1 MAKQSYDDLSTL
13 VARVIDLAVEA
24 VTKFPPNGFAAAD
37 VEHFIRVYNQH
48 KHETLNPLPQ
58 FRKVASANQTM
69 KDILIFFQES
79 NGQAVNYFWEQI
91 SQAAIPIKRENK
103 MAKILKRKRI
113 KDRAEFDFLI
123 DVLVP
128 YQQGGMLTEE
138 DVKKVN
144 QMISEF
150 ERKKSK

>member
-1 MAKQSYDDLSTL
+1 
-13 VARVIDLAVEA
+13 
-24 VTKFPPNGFAAAD
+24 
-37 VEHFIRVYNQH
+37 
-48 KHETLNPLPQ
+48 
-58 FRKVASANQTM
+58 M